1 MFVNLLFMIAALLC
15 VVAVESLQVAL
26 GLARPLVLS
35 GWAESKDD
43 APGSHVVKISD
54 FILAGRLISSAMTV
68 VFFSVGTDLW
78 DLVARGR
85 VRAWFGAS
93 SLGDFLTVLFGVSF
107 ALAALGLATAI
118 GIRLGERFPNQVVQV
133 ASPLARRITWWLG
146 IVIRS
151 IRGVSRVIVP
161 SAAEATV
168 VEEQA
173 LEEDIRSL
181 VEEGEK
187 AGVIEEEER
196 EIISRVFKL
205 GDRPLPA
212 LMTPRS
218 DVVFLPISCEPEDA
232 LTMALESRF
241 SWFPSLG
248 DTEDEV
254 LGIVSIHDLVEAARD
269 TGASKR
275 GLRELLVKPLEVP
288 ESITALDLLEKFRE
302 GSIHFAVI
310 RDEYG
315 GVAGIATL
323 DDVLRMIVGDVGDP
337 GEEVRM
343 IVRRDDGSLLV
354 DASSDVRN
362 LFELLEL
369 NERFDDAESQFHSVG
384 GFVMTSL
391 GRIPKEGDFFEQD
404 GFRFE
409 VVDMDGKRIDK
420 ILVNKVAGKEAVGQ

>member
-1 MFVNLLFMIAALLC
+1 MFVNLVLMSSALLC
-15 VVAVESLQVAL
+15 VVAVESLHVAL
-26 GLARPLVLS
+26 GLARTLVLS
-35 GWAESKDD
+35 GWSENEDD
-43 APGSHVVKISD
+43 PHASDVVKISD
-54 FILAGRLISSAMTV
+54 FTLAGRLVSAAMVIAFVSAGAGVWDV
-68 VFFSVGTDLW
+68 V
-78 DLVARGR
+78 AQEH
-85 VRAWFGAS
+85 VRLWFGVS
-93 SLGDFLTVLFGVSF
+93 SLGDVLMTIVGVSL
-107 ALAALGLATAI
+107 ALLALGVATAV
-118 GIRLGERFPNQVVQV
+118 GVRLGERYPNQVVQV
-133 ASPLARRITWWLG
+133 VSPLARRVTSWLG
-146 IVIRS
+146 LALRA
-151 IRGVSRVIVP
+151 IRGASRLVVP
-161 SAAEATV
+161 SASNAPI
-168 VEEQA
+168 VEEEA
-173 LEEDIRSL
+173 LEEDIRTL

-196 EIISRVFKL
+196 QIISRVFKL

-218 DVVFLPISCEPEDA
+218 DVVFLPISCEPERA
-232 LTMALESRF
+232 LSIALESRF
-241 SWFPSLG
+241 TWFPVLG

-254 LGIVSIHDLVEAARD
+254 LGIVSIHDLVDAERNADAP
-269 TGASKR
+269 KR
-275 GLRELLVKPLEVP
+275 ALRELLVKPLEVP

-343 IVRRDDGSLLV
+343 IIRRDDGSLLV
-354 DASSDVRN
+354 DASSDVQN

-369 NERFDDAESQFHSVG
+369 TERSDDLEGQFHSVG

-420 ILVNKVAGKEAVGQ
+420 ILVAKVADKEAVGQ

>member
-1 MFVNLLFMIAALLC
+1 MLVNLLLIGFALLC
-15 VVAVESLQVAL
+15 VGAIESLQVAL
-26 GLARPLVLS
+26 GRARPLVLS
-35 GWAESKDD
+35 GWSDNGD
-43 APGSHVVKISD
+43 APESSGLVRISD
-54 FILAGRLISSAMTV
+54 FVLAGRLFCAAMIV
-68 VFFSVGTDLW
+68 VFVLAGADVWNAVVLEQLGAVFGSSSLIEGAI
-78 DLVARGR
+78 VA
-85 VRAWFGAS
+85 FGA
-93 SLGDFLTVLFGVSF
+93 LL
-107 ALAALGLATAI
+107 ALLALGLTTCV
-118 GIRLGERFPNQVVQV
+118 GVRLGERYPNQVVQLV
-133 ASPLARRITWWLG
+133 SPLARRITWVLG
-146 IVIRS
+146 IALRMIRAAS
-151 IRGVSRVIVP
+151 QVIVP
-161 SAAEATV
+161 SPIDEPV
-168 VEEQA
+168 VEEEA

-205 GDRPLPA
+205 GDRPLAA

-218 DVVFLPISCEPEDA
+218 EVVFLSISCELEQA
-232 LTMALESRF
+232 LSMAIESRF
-241 SWFPSLG
+241 SWFPVLG

-254 LGIVSIHDLVEAARD
+254 LGIVSIHDLVNAVRQAD
-269 TGASKR
+269 PSKR
-275 GLRELLVKPLEVP
+275 TLREFLVKPLEVP
-288 ESITALDLLEKFRE
+288 ESISALDLLEKFRE
-302 GSIHFAVI
+302 GSIHFAII

-315 GVAGIATL
+315 GVAGVATL

-354 DASSDVRN
+354 DASSDVEN

-369 NERFDDAESQFHSVG
+369 KERLDGLEGQYHSVG

-391 GRIPKEGDFFEQD
+391 GRIPKEGEYFEQD

-420 ILVNKVAGKEAVGQ
+420 VLVMRVSDKEAVGQ

>member
-1 MFVNLLFMIAALLC
+1 MLVNLFLIVFALLC
-15 VVAVESLQVAL
+15 LGAIESLQIAL
-26 GLARPLVLS
+26 GRARPLVLS
-35 GWAESKDD
+35 GWSDNGEEVESSD
-43 APGSHVVKISD
+43 VVRISD
-54 FILAGRLISSAMTV
+54 FILAGRLVCAVMIVIFV
-68 VFFSVGTDLW
+68 VAGAELW
-78 DLVARGR
+78 DAVVLEQY
-85 VRAWFGAS
+85 RAAFGSS
-93 SLGDFLTVLFGVSF
+93 SLVELTMVVCGSF
-107 ALAALGLATAI
+107 VALLALGLTTEI
-118 GIRLGERFPNQVVQV
+118 GVRLGERFPNHVVQV
-133 ASPLARRITWWLG
+133 VSPLARRITWACG
-146 IVIRS
+146 VAIRL
-151 IRGVSRVIVP
+151 IRGASQLIVSSPVDAP
-161 SAAEATV
+161 A
-168 VEEQA
+168 VEEDA

-205 GDRPLPA
+205 GDRPLAA

-218 DVVFLPISCEPEDA
+218 EVVFLPISCELEQA
-232 LTMALESRF
+232 LGIALESRF
-241 SWFPSLG
+241 SWFPVLG

-254 LGIVSIHDLVEAARD
+254 LGIVSIHDLVQALRQADPSRR
-269 TGASKR
+269 T
-275 GLRELLVKPLEVP
+275 LRELLVKPLEVP
-288 ESITALDLLEKFRE
+288 ESISALDLLEKFRE
-302 GSIHFAVI
+302 GSIHFAII

-315 GVAGIATL
+315 GVAGVATL

-354 DASSDVRN
+354 DASSDVDN

-369 NERFDDAESQFHSVG
+369 TERLDGLEGQFHSVG

-391 GRIPKEGDFFEQD
+391 GRIPKEGESFEQD

-420 ILVNKVAGKEAVGQ
+420 ILVMKVSDKEAVGQ

>member
-1 MFVNLLFMIAALLC
+1 MLVNLLLMCAALLC

-35 GWAESKDD
+35 DWSESEDD
-43 APGSHVVKISD
+43 TRRAGVVKISD
-54 FILAGRLISSAMTV
+54 FTLAGRLVSAAMTLTFV
-68 VFFSVGTDLW
+68 SVGADVW
-78 DLVARGR
+78 DALAGGH
-85 VRAWFGAS
+85 VRAWFGVS
-93 SLGDFLTVLFGVSF
+93 WLGDLLTMLFGVSL
-107 ALAALGLATAI
+107 ALVALGLATAI
-118 GIRLGERFPNQVVQV
+118 GVRVGERFPNQVVQV
-133 ASPLARRITWWLG
+133 VSPLARRVTWWLG
-146 IVIRS
+146 FIVRA
-151 IRGVSRVIVP
+151 IRGASELIVP
-161 SAAEATV
+161 SAAEAPM
-168 VEEQA
+168 VEEEA
-173 LEEDIRSL
+173 IEEDIRSL

-196 EIISRVFKL
+196 QIISRVFKL

-218 DVVFLPISCEPEDA
+218 DVVFLPVSSEPEEA
-232 LTMALESRF
+232 LTTALESRF
-241 SWFPSLG
+241 NWFPVLG

-254 LGIVSIHDLVEAARD
+254 LGIISIHDLVEAVRNA
-269 TGASKR
+269 GAPKR

-354 DASSDVRN
+354 DAASDVQN

-369 NERFDDAESQFHSVG
+369 SERFDDVEGQFHSVG
-384 GFVMTSL
+384 GFIMTSL

-420 ILVNKVAGKEAVGQ
+420 IIVVKLPRKEAVGQ

>member
-1 MFVNLLFMIAALLC
+1 MFVNLFLMSSALVC
-15 VVAVESLQVAL
+15 VVAVESLHVAL
-26 GLARPLVLS
+26 GLARTLVLS
-35 GWAESKDD
+35 GWSEDD
-43 APGSHVVKISD
+43 NDSRRADVVTISD
-54 FILAGRLISSAMTV
+54 FTLAGRLVSAAMVITFITAGADVWDV
-68 VFFSVGTDLW
+68 VAQGH
-78 DLVARGR
+78 
-85 VRAWFGAS
+85 VRTLFGAS
-93 SLGDFLTVLFGVSF
+93 SLGDILMTMVGVLC
-107 ALAALGLATAI
+107 ALLALGLATAV
-118 GIRLGERFPNQVVQV
+118 GVRLGERYPNQVVQV
-133 ASPLARRITWWLG
+133 VSPLARRVTWWLG
-146 IVIRS
+146 LVLRVIR
-151 IRGVSRVIVP
+151 GASRLVVP
-161 SAAEATV
+161 SAGDAPV
-168 VEEQA
+168 VEEEA
-173 LEEDIRSL
+173 LEEDIRTL

-196 EIISRVFKL
+196 ELISRVFKL

-218 DVVFLPISCEPEDA
+218 DVVFLSISCEPEKA
-232 LTMALESRF
+232 LSIALESRF
-241 SWFPSLG
+241 TWFPVLG

-254 LGIVSIHDLVEAARD
+254 LGIVSIHDLVDAVRNTDAP
-269 TGASKR
+269 KR
-275 GLRELLVKPLEVP
+275 ALRELLVKPLEVP
-288 ESITALDLLEKFRE
+288 ESITALDLLEKFRA

-354 DASSDVRN
+354 DASSDVQN

-369 NERFDDAESQFHSVG
+369 TERSDELEGQFHSVG

-391 GRIPKEGDFFEQD
+391 GHIPKEGDFFEQD

-420 ILVNKVAGKEAVGQ
+420 ILVAKVSDKEAVGQ